1 MLYDDIAGQHKS
13 NDLYIRLIT
22 IARAKLLEQQ
32 VNSLLTEYNLFINEN
47 FILSKSLH
55 ACMIRFVAEAS
66 MSHGDELYVDNR
78 SSHHQ
83 CVHERGR
90 KARAPLLKKKI

>member
-13 NDLYIRLIT
+13 NDLCIRLIT

-32 VNSLLTEYNLFINEN
+32 VNSLLTEYSLFINEN

-55 ACMIRFVAEAS
+55 V
-66 MSHGDELYVDNR
+66 L
-78 SSHHQ
+78 
-83 CVHERGR
+83 
-90 KARAPLLKKKI
+90 

>member
-13 NDLYIRLIT
+13 NDLCIRLIT
-22 IARAKLLEQQ
+22 IACAKLLEQQ
-32 VNSLLTEYNLFINEN
+32 VNSLLTEYSLFINEN

-55 ACMIRFVAEAS
+55 VCMIRFVAEAF

-78 SSHHQ
+78 KMVPIISEFMSEEGKQEHHY
-83 CVHERGR
+83 
-90 KARAPLLKKKI
+90 